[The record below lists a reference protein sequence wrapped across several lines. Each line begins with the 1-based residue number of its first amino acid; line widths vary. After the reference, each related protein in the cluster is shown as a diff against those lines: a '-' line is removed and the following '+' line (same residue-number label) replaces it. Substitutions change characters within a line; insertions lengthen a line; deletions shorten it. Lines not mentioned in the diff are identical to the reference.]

1 MEKYDSA
8 VHVFVMYTIKEERK
22 ELRDAFYAKLV
33 ETFGIN
39 PVLDK
44 LNESSYVLRG
54 IERGAAIDK
63 LMAIVKEIQKNE
75 PLNSKEDFIDL
86 YCSGICA
93 NYTTND
99 KEAHDNVIRTII
111 YPRN

>member
-22 ELRDAFYAKLV
+22 ELRDTFYAKLV
-33 ETFGIN
+33 ETFGID

-63 LMAIVKEIQKNE
+63 LLAIVKEIQKNE
-75 PLNSKEDFIDL
+75 PLNSQEDFIDL
-86 YCSGICA
+86 YCSGIRA
-93 NYTTND
+93 NYTTNE

>member
-22 ELRDAFYAKLV
+22 ELRDAFYSKLV
-33 ETFGIN
+33 DTLGVN

-54 IERGAAIDK
+54 VERKAAIEK
-63 LMAIVKEIQKNE
+63 LLAIVEEIQKNE
-75 PLNSKEDFIDL
+75 SLNSQEDFIDL
-86 YCSGICA
+86 YCSGIHA
-93 NYTTND
+93 NYTTNE